1 MDYIM
6 KALEPGMLQV
16 MLVAAGFLTFPLE
29 KREKPVFRILIGLV
43 IGFLCGGGL
52 SLIDVE
58 MIGMES
64 YLFYTLED
72 ILILG
77 YVYLFFRFCTKLS
90 VSDSIYA
97 MACAYVA
104 QHAAFCLTSVLAG
117 IGFRPIST
125 IGMLLFGWGIFIL
138 VGGILIIVTNRYMP
152 INGYYLV
159 PIRRAL
165 TMTCIVFL
173 LAIVLPMA
181 ISWAG
186 ETGGEVARLVC
197 LSYDLCSCLLFVW
210 LQVGLRQE
218 VQLLAW
224 LKSER
229 QIRRQ
234 MQEQYELSKSNID
247 LINHK
252 CHDLKHQ
259 IAGLRF
265 ISDKKERD
273 ETLSE
278 IEKSVMLYDTSVKTG
293 NEVLDTVLT
302 EKSLLC
308 TDGGISWTCMAD
320 GAQMDFISPVDLYTL
335 LGNALD
341 NAIEGS
347 QKLAQPEQRVIRVI
361 IRQQFGAVFI
371 QIANYFDYVKT
382 KTDEQLETT
391 KPDKE
396 NHGFGLSSIENIV
409 KSYDGTMNIKMENSI
424 FLLNIL
430 IPYPKAKKA

>member
-16 MLVAAGFLTFPLE
+16 MLVAAGFLMFPLE

-52 SLIDVE
+52 SLVDAE
-58 MIGMES
+58 MVGMES
-64 YLFYTLED
+64 YLFYALED

-90 VSDSIYA
+90 VSDGIYA
-97 MACAYVA
+97 MTCAYVV
-104 QHAAFCLTSVLAG
+104 QHTAFCLTSVLTE
-117 IGFRPIST
+117 IVFRPVST
-125 IGMLLFGWGIFIL
+125 IGPLLFGWGIFIL
-138 VGGILIIVTNRYMP
+138 VGGFLVLVTNRYIP
-152 INGYYLV
+152 INGHYLV
-159 PIRRAL
+159 PIRRVFI
-165 TMTCIVFL
+165 MTCIVFL

-197 LSYDLCSCLLFVW
+197 RAYDLCSCLLFIW

-218 VQLLAW
+218 VRLLAW
-224 LKSER
+224 LESER

-278 IEKSVMLYDTSVKTG
+278 IERSVMLYDTSVRTG

-302 EKSLLC
+302 EKSLIC
-308 TDGGISWTCMAD
+308 TKNRISWTCMAD
-320 GAQMDFISPVDLYTL
+320 GSKIDFISPVDLYTI

-341 NAIEGS
+341 NAIESS
-347 QKLAQPEQRVIRVI
+347 QKLGEEAQRVIRVI
-361 IRQQFGAVFI
+361 VRQEFGAAFI
-371 QIANYFDYVKT
+371 QIANYYDHLM
-382 KTDEQLETT
+382 DRPDGGLETT
-391 KPDKE
+391 KEDKE
-396 NHGFGLSSIENIV
+396 NHGFGLSSIQRIV
-409 KSYDGTMNIKMENSI
+409 KSYNGTMNIETNEGI
-424 FLLNIL
+424 FLLSML
-430 IPYPKAKKA
+430 IPYPDGKRT